1 MGTVREEAGTMGG
14 TAQVPT
20 VAALRPLVQ
29 PPHVRARR
37 AEHWTADVYLRA
49 LSPYLTRRFLLWG
62 ASADAVTALM
72 IGTGLLTG
80 AALLVPG
87 ITGAVLAVL
96 LGQLQM
102 LLDCCDGEVARYRGT
117 SSARG
122 VFLDKLGH
130 YGAEISISL
139 ALGAR
144 AVMEDDVTWGLTAGA
159 LLALGIV
166 ANRAVNDM
174 VHASRAVGG
183 LAPLTADVAHRP
195 ARRGWGRAWSAA
207 RMVPAHRVLHSVEL
221 TLLALVA
228 AVVTAVT
235 DVPAT
240 SWLLA
245 VAVPVVAVVV
255 VGHVAAVL
263 TSTRLR

>member
-1 MGTVREEAGTMGG
+1 MGG

-49 LSPYLTRRFLLWG
+49 LSPYLTRRLLVWG
-62 ASADAVTALM
+62 ASADAVTWLM

-80 AALLVPG
+80 AALLLPG
-87 ITGAVLAVL
+87 LVGAVLAVA

-130 YGAEISISL
+130 YGAETALAL

-144 AVMEDDVTWGLTAGA
+144 AAIEDGATWGLTAGA

-166 ANRAVNDM
+166 TNRAVNDM
-174 VHASRAVGG
+174 LHASRAVGG
-183 LAPLTADVAHRP
+183 LAPLAPEVAHRP
-195 ARRGWGRAWSAA
+195 ARHGWGRAWSAA
-207 RMVPAHRVLHSVEL
+207 RVLPAHRLLHSVEL

-228 AVVTAVT
+228 AVVTAVAG
-235 DVPAT
+235 VPAT
-240 SWLLA
+240 AWLVA
-245 VAVPVVAVVV
+245 VAVPVVALVV

-263 TSTRLR
+263 TSPRLR